1 MTEFNDDQHSN
12 HDQKSFKEQILAEL
26 EEANRLRKLREEE
39 LYQKEQEAKEAA
51 RRTAQLMADYEAQRL
66 KDEQEARAKALET
79 KQRLEEQEKARIEA
93 KLLAEAAREEER
105 RQAEQALASQEE
117 QVISQGMEPSR
128 ELDSGSKSSEFRTT
142 ENVPDIDLK
151 ADKTD
156 VATAVPNQET
166 EEIFLVRAT
175 DIPTEGENVKLG
187 EISELEPV
195 AKEPIRVEDLS
206 KEEEGIAL
214 SAKNKHNKRE
224 RRQKADNVAKRIAR
238 ILISIIILVLL
249 LTAFVGYRFVDS
261 AIKPVDSN
269 SNKFVQVEIPIGSGN
284 KLIGQILEKAGV
296 IKSATVFNYYSKFK
310 NYSNFQSGYYNLKK
324 SMTLDQIAAELEKG
338 GTAEPTKPA
347 LGKILITEGY
357 TIKQIAKAIES
368 NKIDTKTTSTP
379 YKADDFL
386 KLVQDETFIKKMV
399 AKYPNLLGSLPDK
412 SKAIYQLE
420 GYLFPATYNY
430 YKDTTLE
437 GLVEDM
443 ISTMNTKM
451 APYYN
456 TIKAKNMSV
465 NDVLTLSS
473 LVEKEGSTDE
483 DRRKIASVFYNR
495 LSAGQAL
502 QSNIAILYAMGK
514 LGDKTSLAED
524 AQINTSIK
532 SPYNIYTNTGLMP
545 GPVDSPSISAIE
557 ATIKPAS
564 TDYLY
569 FVADVKT
576 GNVYYAKDFETH
588 KANVEKY
595 INSQIN

>member
-117 QVISQGMEPSR
+117 QVINQGMEPSR

-142 ENVPDIDLK
+142 ENVPDIDL
-151 ADKTD
+151 
-156 VATAVPNQET
+156 
-166 EEIFLVRAT
+166 
-175 DIPTEGENVKLG
+175 
-187 EISELEPV
+187 
-195 AKEPIRVEDLS
+195 
-206 KEEEGIAL
+206 
-214 SAKNKHNKRE
+214 
-224 RRQKADNVAKRIAR
+224 KADNVAKRIAR

-443 ISTMNTKM
+443 ISTMNTKI

>member
-51 RRTAQLMADYEAQRL
+51 R
-66 KDEQEARAKALET
+66 
-79 KQRLEEQEKARIEA
+79 
-93 KLLAEAAREEER
+93 EEER

-117 QVISQGMEPSR
+117 QVINQGMEPSR

-187 EISELEPV
+187 ETSELEPV

-206 KEEEGIAL
+206 KEEEDIAL

>member
-117 QVISQGMEPSR
+117 QVINQGMEPSR

-151 ADKTD
+151 ADK
-156 VATAVPNQET
+156 
-166 EEIFLVRAT
+166 
-175 DIPTEGENVKLG
+175 NVKLG
-187 EISELEPV
+187 ETSELEPV

-206 KEEEGIAL
+206 KEEEDIAL

>member
-93 KLLAEAAREEER
+93 KLQAEAAREEER

-117 QVISQGMEPSR
+117 QVINQGMEPSR

-142 ENVPDIDLK
+142 ENVPEIDLK

-166 EEIFLVRAT
+166 EE
-175 DIPTEGENVKLG
+175 
-187 EISELEPV
+187 
-195 AKEPIRVEDLS
+195 DLP

-214 SAKNKHNKRE
+214 SAKKKHNKRE

>member
-79 KQRLEEQEKARIEA
+79 KQRLEEQERARIEA
-93 KLLAEAAREEER
+93 KLQAEAAREEER

-117 QVISQGMEPSR
+117 QVINQGMEPSR
-128 ELDSGSKSSEFRTT
+128 ELDSGSKSGEFRTT
-142 ENVPDIDLK
+142 ENVPEIDLK

-175 DIPTEGENVKLG
+175 DIPTEGETVKLG
-187 EISELEPV
+187 ETSELEPV
-195 AKEPIRVEDLS
+195 AKEPIRVEDLP

-324 SMTLDQIAAELEKG
+324 
-338 GTAEPTKPA
+338 
-347 LGKILITEGY
+347 
-357 TIKQIAKAIES
+357 
-368 NKIDTKTTSTP
+368 
-379 YKADDFL
+379 
-386 KLVQDETFIKKMV
+386 V
-399 AKYPNLLGSLPDK
+399 
-412 SKAIYQLE
+412 
-420 GYLFPATYNY
+420 
-430 YKDTTLE
+430 
-437 GLVEDM
+437 
-443 ISTMNTKM
+443 
-451 APYYN
+451 
-456 TIKAKNMSV
+456 
-465 NDVLTLSS
+465 
-473 LVEKEGSTDE
+473 
-483 DRRKIASVFYNR
+483 
-495 LSAGQAL
+495 
-502 QSNIAILYAMGK
+502 
-514 LGDKTSLAED
+514 
-524 AQINTSIK
+524 
-532 SPYNIYTNTGLMP
+532 
-545 GPVDSPSISAIE
+545 
-557 ATIKPAS
+557 
-564 TDYLY
+564 
-569 FVADVKT
+569 
-576 GNVYYAKDFETH
+576 
-588 KANVEKY
+588 
-595 INSQIN
+595 

>member
-51 RRTAQLMADYEAQRL
+51 R
-66 KDEQEARAKALET
+66 
-79 KQRLEEQEKARIEA
+79 
-93 KLLAEAAREEER
+93 EEER

-117 QVISQGMEPSR
+117 QVINQGMEPSR

-142 ENVPDIDLK
+142 ENVPEIDLK

-187 EISELEPV
+187 ETSELEPI
-195 AKEPIRVEDLS
+195 AKEPIRVEDLP

-214 SAKNKHNKRE
+214 SAKKKHNKRE

>member
-26 EEANRLRKLREEE
+26 EEAN
-39 LYQKEQEAKEAA
+39 
-51 RRTAQLMADYEAQRL
+51 RL

-117 QVISQGMEPSR
+117 QVINQGMEPSR

-187 EISELEPV
+187 ETSELEPV

-206 KEEEGIAL
+206 KEEEDIAL

>member
-93 KLLAEAAREEER
+93 KLLAEAAREE
-105 RQAEQALASQEE
+105 
-117 QVISQGMEPSR
+117 
-128 ELDSGSKSSEFRTT
+128 
-142 ENVPDIDLK
+142 
-151 ADKTD
+151 
-156 VATAVPNQET
+156 
-166 EEIFLVRAT
+166 
-175 DIPTEGENVKLG
+175 
-187 EISELEPV
+187 
-195 AKEPIRVEDLS
+195 
-206 KEEEGIAL
+206 
-214 SAKNKHNKRE
+214 E

>member
-117 QVISQGMEPSR
+117 QVINQGMEPSR

-142 ENVPDIDLK
+142 ENV
-151 ADKTD
+151 
-156 VATAVPNQET
+156 
-166 EEIFLVRAT
+166 
-175 DIPTEGENVKLG
+175 KLG
-187 EISELEPV
+187 ETSELEPV

-443 ISTMNTKM
+443 ISTMNTKI

>member
-117 QVISQGMEPSR
+117 QVINQGMEPSR

-142 ENVPDIDLK
+142 ENVP
-151 ADKTD
+151 
-156 VATAVPNQET
+156 
-166 EEIFLVRAT
+166 VRAT

-187 EISELEPV
+187 ETSELEPV

-206 KEEEGIAL
+206 KEEEDIAL

>member
-93 KLLAEAAREEER
+93 RLQAEAAREEER

-117 QVISQGMEPSR
+117 QVINQGMEPSR

-142 ENVPDIDLK
+142 ENVPEIDLK

-187 EISELEPV
+187 ETSELEPV
-195 AKEPIRVEDLS
+195 AKEPIRVEDLP

-214 SAKNKHNKRE
+214 SAKKKHNKRE

-357 TIKQIAKAIES
+357 
-368 NKIDTKTTSTP
+368 KTTSTP

>member
-26 EEANRLRKLREEE
+26 EEAN
-39 LYQKEQEAKEAA
+39 
-51 RRTAQLMADYEAQRL
+51 RL

-117 QVISQGMEPSR
+117 QVINQGMEPSR

-187 EISELEPV
+187 ETSELEPV

-206 KEEEGIAL
+206 KEEEDIAL

-249 LTAFVGYRFVDS
+249 LTSFVGYRFVDS

>member
-26 EEANRLRKLREEE
+26 EEANRL
-39 LYQKEQEAKEAA
+39 
-51 RRTAQLMADYEAQRL
+51 
-66 KDEQEARAKALET
+66 KDEREARAKALET

-117 QVISQGMEPSR
+117 QVINQGMEPSR